1 MTMASNSDGKS
12 RDSQTRIRRS
22 IFRSRACLG
31 DLRLSTSSCWRR
43 TRISASR
50 EAGTASNERS
60 ASKILVNNASIAR
73 CSITLAEVRH
83 AAEVLTRHTDLNEEL
98 REKITLKDGDRTKKI
113 SKQRAI
119 VKTLVNKTLKGDA
132 RAANTLISLVCRTS
146 DLGASEIIDTEPLMN
161 DELEILA
168 ELENEVVRKRSPNTV
183 PEEDQT
189 GGTNS

>member
-1 MTMASNSDGKS
+1 MTVSESNSGEYEVGFKRPPVHTRFRKGESGNRKGRPKS
-12 RDSQTRIRRS
+12 TKN
-22 IFRSRACLG
+22 L
-31 DLRLSTSSCWRR
+31 
-43 TRISASR
+43 
-50 EAGTASNERS
+50 
-60 ASKILVNNASIAR
+60 K
-73 CSITLAEVRH
+73 
-83 AAEVLTRHTDLNEEL
+83 TDLNEEL

-168 ELENEVVRKRSPNTV
+168 ELENEVVRKRSPNIV
-183 PEEDQT
+183 QEDQT